1 VRLEG
6 KGGGLLGSIRF
17 VPPTAMI
24 DLHILLLLPPPII
37 CSLRR
42 RRRNNFDDD
51 TTCSFSTLL
60 SETSIAALDTVIAVE
75 RIRHI
80 ATCMSFILLGCL
92 YLFYLQM
99 MNYFMR
105 QWLGNVLM
113 KRGKGEDMGGFELTK
128 IRGEEE
134 RINICIRN

>member
-1 VRLEG
+1 MRLVG
-6 KGGGLLGSIRF
+6 WGGGLFGLIRF

-37 CSLRR
+37 CCCR

-51 TTCSFSTLL
+51 DTTSFSPTLL
-60 SETSIAALDTVIAVE
+60 SETSSEALDIVIAVE

-80 ATCMSFILLGCL
+80 YDATCMSFILLWLWVL

-99 MNYFMR
+99 MNY
-105 QWLGNVLM
+105 L
-113 KRGKGEDMGGFELTK
+113 
-128 IRGEEE
+128 
-134 RINICIRN
+134 

>member
-1 VRLEG
+1 M
-6 KGGGLLGSIRF
+6 LGSIRF

-37 CSLRR
+37 CCVRR

-51 TTCSFSTLL
+51 TTCCSSTLL
-60 SETSIAALDTVIAVE
+60 SETSNEALDTVVAVE
-75 RIRHI
+75 RTRHMYD
-80 ATCMSFILLGCL
+80 ATCMSFILLWLWVL

-105 QWLGNVLM
+105 QWLGMYLM
-113 KRGKGEDMGGFELTK
+113 KRGKGEG
-128 IRGEEE
+128 RG
-134 RINICIRN
+134 RL